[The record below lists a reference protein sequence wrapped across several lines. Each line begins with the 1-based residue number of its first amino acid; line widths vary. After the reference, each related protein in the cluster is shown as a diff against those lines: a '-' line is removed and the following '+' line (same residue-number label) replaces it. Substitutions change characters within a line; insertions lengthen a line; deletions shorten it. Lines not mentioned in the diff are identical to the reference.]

1 MLGFMTTGTIMGTAL
16 AVLIP
21 ALAAAQTPDGAS
33 VIVEGDG
40 GPNILI
46 GFDTDNIN
54 NPTIQPP
61 GTAANQSLNNTDI
74 LIGEGGNDV
83 MAGLLGNDLVFGEPG
98 NDILIGGPEQ
108 GTTPNSDIIA
118 GDEGNDVNI
127 WAPGDGSD
135 LFIGGPGTDAIIF
148 GVIDKNAQNIP
159 TSNGPAPGFAHIP
172 GVNVTGSPGFC
183 TIERVNDPSLGYEF
197 LARFFVRA
205 TGALAVTVRLIE
217 VEQMFCTSQ
226 AGGQIT
232 GANLNQANP
241 QLVVISL
248 AQVAAVND
256 LVSRII
262 R

>member
-1 MLGFMTTGTIMGTAL
+1 MAMAL
-16 AVLIP
+16 LIP
-21 ALAAAQTPDGAS
+21 AMAAAQTQGGGSILNEAD
-33 VIVEGDG
+33 D

-46 GFDTDNIN
+46 GFDNDNIN
-54 NPTIQPP
+54 NVTIQPP
-61 GTAANQSLNNTDI
+61 GTVANQSLNNTDI
-74 LIGEGGNDV
+74 LTGEGGNDV
-83 MAGLLGNDLVFGEPG
+83 MAGLLGNDLLLGGNG

-108 GTTPNSDIIA
+108 GTTPNSDIAA
-118 GDEGNDVNI
+118 GEDGNDIFI

-135 LFIGGPGTDAIIF
+135 LFIGGSGTDAIIF
-148 GVIDKNAQNIP
+148 GPIDKNAQNIP

-183 TIERVNDPSLGYEF
+183 TIERSTDPSLGYDF

-205 TGALAVTVRLIE
+205 TGALAVTVRLVE

-232 GANLNQANP
+232 GADLRQANP
-241 QLVVISL
+241 VLVPITL
-248 AQVAAVND
+248 AQVAIAND
-256 LVSRII
+256 TVSRII